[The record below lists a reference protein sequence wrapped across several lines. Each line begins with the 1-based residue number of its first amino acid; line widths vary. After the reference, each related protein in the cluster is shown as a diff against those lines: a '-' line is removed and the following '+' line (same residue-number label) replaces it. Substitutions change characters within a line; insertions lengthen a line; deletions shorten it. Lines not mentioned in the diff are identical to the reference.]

1 MDNDV
6 PHFDQHGH
14 QVRHE
19 NLDRSRHR
27 ARRRVERTLD
37 DLDYGGGG
45 SSPLFQFVMVSGV
58 LGIIL
63 GVGAFVSRGSPRTVA
78 KKKEEGEGK

>member
-1 MDNDV
+1 M

-37 DLDYGGGG
+37 DLDYSGG
-45 SSPLFQFVMVSGV
+45 SSPLVQFVLISGV

-63 GVGAFVSRGSPRTVA
+63 GVGSFVSRGNPRPVA
-78 KKKEEGEGK
+78 KRKEGDDGK

>member
-6 PHFDQHGH
+6 PHFDQYGH

-37 DLDYGGGG
+37 DLDYGGG

-63 GVGAFVSRGSPRTVA
+63 GVGSFVSRGSGTPVA
-78 KKKEEGEGK
+78 RKMEEADDKK